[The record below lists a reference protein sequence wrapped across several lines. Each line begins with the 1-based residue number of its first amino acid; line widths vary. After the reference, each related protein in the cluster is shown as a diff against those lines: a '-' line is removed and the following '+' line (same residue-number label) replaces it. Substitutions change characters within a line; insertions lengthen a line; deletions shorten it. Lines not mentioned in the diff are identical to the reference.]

1 MTFEEQHL
9 RPSRFYKQL
18 FDVWHEIHIRE
29 PDNTNEILNE
39 TLWCN
44 HLIQVGDK
52 PCCFSEMKEKG
63 VLKLRDI
70 LNLDGSF
77 KSKESIERSHN
88 MTLNIMHYNSIKSAI
103 PKTWLTQLRRRN
115 KDVYFKETDNEGK
128 IKINGKWQLI
138 IKTTNKQYYWEL
150 MKRNRD
156 KSKAIEKWEEN
167 YLHNFDWSEI
177 FKLPYETTRETKLQ
191 SLQYQIIN
199 RYFPC
204 GHNLNIW
211 YSTNEY
217 SCSFCNENESL
228 EHYFYSCPY
237 VKRFWKSFM
246 NWWKT
251 IYDCYIQLNV
261 LDILFGIV
269 NENNDN
275 MIGCLNFCILLAK
288 RYIKSVHE
296 NGNKDQSI

>member
-1 MTFEEQHL
+1 MRDLET
-9 RPSRFYKQL
+9 RMRTVRGKQL
-18 FDVWHEIHIRE
+18 DVLMQVMTRD
-29 PDNTNEILNE
+29 DNDEWT
-39 TLWCN
+39 
-44 HLIQVGDK
+44 
-52 PCCFSEMKEKG
+52 
-63 VLKLRDI
+63 
-70 LNLDGSF
+70 
-77 KSKESIERSHN
+77 
-88 MTLNIMHYNSIKSAI
+88 
-103 PKTWLTQLRRRN
+103 
-115 KDVYFKETDNEGK
+115 
-128 IKINGKWQLI
+128 
-138 IKTTNKQYYWEL
+138 
-150 MKRNRD
+150 
-156 KSKAIEKWEEN
+156 
-167 YLHNFDWSEI
+167 
-177 FKLPYETTRETKLQ
+177 
-191 SLQYQIIN
+191 IN
-199 RYFPC
+199 RCYPC
-204 GHNLNIW
+204 GHNLNIR

-296 NGNKDQSI
+296 NGNKDYFIYDFQIEIKNSIDIEEYIYTKNDQKEIFERKWNFFREHS